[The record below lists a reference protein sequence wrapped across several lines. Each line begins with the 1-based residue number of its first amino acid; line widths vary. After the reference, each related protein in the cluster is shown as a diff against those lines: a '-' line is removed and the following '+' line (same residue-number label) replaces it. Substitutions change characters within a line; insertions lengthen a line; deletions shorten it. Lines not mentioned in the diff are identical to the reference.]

1 MNNKKIP
8 FILLVFHKNKFA
20 VDYKKKAEL
29 FNSFLGDSIPL
40 SKMTVNYHKSFYL
53 RLQSIFEM
61 LLLLW
66 TTLAKIIENL
76 DPEKTHD
83 HDVIGMRM
91 LTLCSNS
98 SFKAVKLI
106 FKFCLL
112 SVTFSLQWK
121 KANVNP
127 VHEKNYSHAL
137 KKYQPVS
144 LHQAFS
150 KIFECLFWNNLYNF
164 FQ

>member
-1 MNNKKIP
+1 
-8 FILLVFHKNKFA
+8 
-20 VDYKKKAEL
+20 
-29 FNSFLGDSIPL
+29 
-40 SKMTVNYHKSFYL
+40 
-53 RLQSIFEM
+53 M

-76 DPEKTHD
+76 DPEKTHN

-112 SVTFSLQWK
+112 SITFSLQWK

-137 KKYQPVS
+137 KNYQPLS

-150 KIFECLFWNNLYNF
+150 KIFEYLF
-164 FQ
+164 